1 MLLLS
6 RKKVSSSER
15 MLAREV
21 TIGEGKDVKR
31 IIQWLRNGF
40 DTMEEIVVTKK
51 RRKNKMDNLEVIA
64 IDHGWS
70 QMKTVNHVFA
80 SGVEEILSE
89 PAFFDDVLEYEERYY
104 KIGTKRDAVMDNK
117 ITNDD
122 YYLLTLAAIAKEL
135 KTKGKHEARVVLAVG
150 LPATRFGAEKKGF
163 IDYLSRNTDL
173 CFSYE
178 KEVFKIK
185 VEKVAVFPQSY
196 AAVVDQISSFGKKV
210 IVVDIGSWT
219 IDIFPIIDKKPDD
232 ANANTI
238 SEGLIPCMR
247 RINKHCGRLYNEK
260 IDEDII
266 QNYIVTKNAG
276 LDDKFVEIMDKA
288 LEEFATSLFN
298 SLREEG
304 YSLNTTQF
312 YFVGGG
318 ASVMKNFGG
327 IEQKNV
333 RYNLDVKANARGF
346 EKLAKIALARNVRKQ

>member
-1 MLLLS
+1 
-6 RKKVSSSER
+6 
-15 MLAREV
+15 
-21 TIGEGKDVKR
+21 
-31 IIQWLRNGF
+31 
-40 DTMEEIVVTKK
+40 
-51 RRKNKMDNLEVIA
+51 MDNLEVIA

-89 PAFFDDVLEYEERYY
+89 PAFFDDVLEYEDRYY
-104 KIGTKRDAVMDNK
+104 KVGTKRDAVMDNK
-117 ITNDD
+117 ISNDD
-122 YYLLTLAAIAKEL
+122 YYLLTMAAIAKEL
-135 KTKGKHEARVVLAVG
+135 KVKDKHEARVVLAVG
-150 LPATRFGAEKKGF
+150 LPATRFGVEKKGF

-173 CFSYE
+173 SFGFE
-178 KEVFKIK
+178 KETYRVKI
-185 VEKVAVFPQSY
+185 EKVAVFPQSY
-196 AAVVDQISSFGKKV
+196 AAVVDQIANFGKKE
-210 IVVDIGSWT
+210 IIVDIGSWT

-260 IDEDII
+260 IDEDTI
-266 QNYIVTKNAG
+266 QNYIITKKTD
-276 LDDKFVEIMDKA
+276 LDEQFVEIMDRE
-288 LEEFATSLFN
+288 LEEFATNLFN

-327 IEQKNV
+327 IEQKNIK
-333 RYNLDVKANARGF
+333 YNLDVKANARGF
-346 EKLAKIALARNVRKQ
+346 ERLAKIALSRNARKQ

>member
-1 MLLLS
+1 
-6 RKKVSSSER
+6 
-15 MLAREV
+15 
-21 TIGEGKDVKR
+21 
-31 IIQWLRNGF
+31 
-40 DTMEEIVVTKK
+40 
-51 RRKNKMDNLEVIA
+51 MDNLEVIA

-89 PAFFDDVLEYEERYY
+89 PAFFDDVLEYEDRYY
-104 KIGTKRDAVMDNK
+104 KVGTKRDAVMDNK
-117 ITNDD
+117 ISNDD
-122 YYLLTLAAIAKEL
+122 YYLLTMAAIAKEL
-135 KTKGKHEARVVLAVG
+135 KLKDKHEARVVLAVG
-150 LPATRFGAEKKGF
+150 LPATRFGVEKKGF

-173 CFSYE
+173 SFVFE
-178 KEVFKIK
+178 KETYRVKI
-185 VEKVAVFPQSY
+185 EKVAVFPQSY
-196 AAVVDQISSFGKKV
+196 AAVVDQIANFGKKE
-210 IVVDIGSWT
+210 IIVDIGSWT

-260 IDEDII
+260 IDEDTI
-266 QNYIVTKNAG
+266 QNYIITKKTD
-276 LDDKFVEIMDKA
+276 LDEQFVEIMDRE
-288 LEEFATSLFN
+288 LEDFATNLFN

-327 IEQKNV
+327 IVQKNIK
-333 RYNLDVKANARGF
+333 YNLDVKANARGF
-346 EKLAKIALARNVRKQ
+346 EKLAKIALNRNARKQ

>member
-1 MLLLS
+1 
-6 RKKVSSSER
+6 
-15 MLAREV
+15 
-21 TIGEGKDVKR
+21 
-31 IIQWLRNGF
+31 
-40 DTMEEIVVTKK
+40 
-51 RRKNKMDNLEVIA
+51 MDNLEVIA

-89 PAFFDDVLEYEERYY
+89 PAFFDNVLEYEGRYY
-104 KIGTKRDAVMDNK
+104 KVGTKRDAVMDNK
-117 ITNDD
+117 ISNDD
-122 YYLLTLAAIAKEL
+122 YYLLTMAAIAKEL
-135 KTKGKHEARVVLAVG
+135 KLKDKHEARVVLAVG
-150 LPATRFGAEKKGF
+150 LPATRFGVEKKGF
-163 IDYLSRNTDL
+163 IDYLSRNMDL
-173 CFSYE
+173 SFGFE
-178 KEVFKIK
+178 KETYRVK

-196 AAVVDQISSFGKKV
+196 AAVVDQIANFGKKE
-210 IVVDIGSWT
+210 IIVDIGSWT
-219 IDIFPIIDKKPDD
+219 IDIFPIIDKNPDD

-266 QNYIVTKNAG
+266 QNYIITKKTD
-276 LDDKFVEIMDKA
+276 LDEQFIEIVDRE
-288 LEEFATSLFN
+288 LEDFATNLFN

-327 IEQKNV
+327 IEQKNIK
-333 RYNLDVKANARGF
+333 YNLDVKANAKGF
-346 EKLAKIALARNVRKQ
+346 EKLAKIALSRNVRKQ